1 MIIFLIGNNLTS
13 LIVSKI
19 LINNGAKIDFLSP
32 KDMKYRL
39 SNRTIG
45 ISKSN
50 IDFINSGYGG
60 LKDIFVKK
68 QSVASLKRYLKKNNC
83 NIRI

>member
-1 MIIFLIGNNLTS
+1 MYTIQLITITSKVNTNN
-13 LIVSKI
+13 KP
-19 LINNGAKIDFLSP
+19 NNKPYSNFKYKYLRNGDDID
-32 KDMKYRL
+32 
-39 SNRTIG
+39 TG
-45 ISKSN
+45 N

-68 QSVASLKRYLKKNNC
+68 QSVASLKKYLKKNNC